1 MLTPKIRLAS
11 HRRAKEN
18 RDTSSLRSLLADTR
32 NQSTKCRSSEVD
44 QVVLAALDSVRG
56 LEIAEASGFFAI
68 SESGALEN
76 LCASQNPSHL
86 ERLAA
91 RCLQDLPW
99 CLPKLRVGQPVVLR
113 GLQGPHSRQPNG
125 QETSAHGKSR
135 SIAMIPSRCHAATRG
150 LFVLLSVPGQN
161 GWAVHMLREYA
172 LLADALWSAYQRKLA
187 AGEGGLNGPRLIE
200 LPRISSVGMAVVDE
214 NGNFKA
220 ANPAFFKAT
229 GYAEN
234 QLSMKPFE
242 LVFSPVDRASGTNVW
257 RRARHMKDG
266 VRQIERK
273 MTRKDG
279 SSASTVIALTPLR
292 DSKEYPVHFLVII
305 QDLGELGASDQQSDS
320 DNCRGMSIASRLI
333 QCQEDERKRLSR
345 ELHDG
350 IGQSMS
356 LIASECA
363 LLASEYSESSPCL
376 RDRIASLRD
385 HLDQVCSDLHC
396 MSHHLHSYK
405 LQHLGLKCA
414 LQDLCRQM
422 STPEFCVALNTENAS
437 DPKSEEVA
445 LCLYRVAQEAI
456 NNCVKHSQSRKV
468 FVTLTELQNSFYMTV
483 RDSGIG
489 FNAHAKHDGLGLV
502 SMRERLALVNG
513 QLKISSTIGK
523 GTEVWVSVSEHNR
536 TAQGQ
541 GIVWREDRIAR
552 VDRTRRLAR
561 AGSATSRSYQSKRK
575 GASDRLQCSGECCTR
590 GVESNRY
597 ARSMDWREER
607 STHRW

>member
-11 HRRAKEN
+11 HRRAKKN

-32 NQSTKCRSSEVD
+32 NQSIKCRSSEVD

-305 QDLGELGASDQQSDS
+305 QYLGEQLGASDQQSDS
-320 DNCRGMSIASRLI
+320 DNCPGMSIASRLI

-422 STPEFCVALNTENAS
+422 STPELCISLNAENAS

-456 NNCVKHSQSRKV
+456 NNSVKHSQTLKV
-468 FVTLTELQNSFYMTV
+468 LVTLTELQNTFYMTV
-483 RDSGIG
+483 RDFGIG
-489 FNAHAKHDGLGLV
+489 FNSSAKHDGLGLV
-502 SMRERLALVNG
+502 SMRERLTLVNG
-513 QLKISSTIGK
+513 RLKISSTIGK
-523 GTEVWVSVSEHNR
+523 GTEVWVSVSELHNR
-536 TAQGQ
+536 PAQNQ
-541 GIVWREDRIAR
+541 EIVSPWQDDGVARI
-552 VDRTRRLAR
+552 DRTTQMAR
-561 AGSATSRSYQSKRK
+561 AGSVTQLSDHTKRK
-575 GASDRLQCSGECCTR
+575 RTIGSLQCPTNLAA
-590 GVESNRY
+590 VEFRQQV
-597 ARSMDWREER
+597 
-607 STHRW
+607 

>member
-11 HRRAKEN
+11 HRSAKE
-18 RDTSSLRSLLADTR
+18 DSDASSLRSLLTDTR
-32 NQSTKCRSSEVD
+32 NQSRKCRSSEVD
-44 QVVLAALDSVRG
+44 QVVLTALDGVRG

-76 LCASQNPSHL
+76 LCASQNPSNL
-86 ERLAA
+86 ERLAT

-99 CLPKLRVGQPVVLR
+99 CLPKLQVGQPVVLQ
-113 GLQGPHSRQPNG
+113 GLQKPTLRQLNG
-125 QETSAHGKSR
+125 HETAPHGKSR
-135 SIAMIPSRCHAATRG
+135 SIAMIPSRSHAATRG
-150 LFVLLSVPGQN
+150 LFVLLSMPGQN
-161 GWAVHMLREYA
+161 GWAIHMLREYA

-187 AGEGGLNGPRLIE
+187 AGEEGVNGQRPIE

-214 NGNFKA
+214 NGNFRA

-242 LVFSPVDRASGTNVW
+242 LVFGPVDHGSRTNVW

-273 MTRKDG
+273 MTRRDG
-279 SSASTVIALTPLR
+279 SSASAVVALTPLR
-292 DSKEYPVHFLVII
+292 DSKDHPVHFLVII
-305 QDLGELGASDQQSDS
+305 QDLGKIGNSDQKRDRDDS
-320 DNCRGMSIASRLI
+320 RGMSIASRLI
-333 QCQEDERKRLSR
+333 QCQEEERKRLSR

-363 LLASEYSESSPCL
+363 LLASEYSASTPHL
-376 RDRIASLRD
+376 KNRIASLRD

-396 MSHHLHSYK
+396 MSHHLHSHK

-422 STPEFCVALNTENAS
+422 STPELCISLNAENAS

-456 NNCVKHSQSRKV
+456 NNSVKHSQTLKV
-468 FVTLTELQNSFYMTV
+468 IVTLTELQNTFYMTV
-483 RDSGIG
+483 RDFGIG
-489 FNAHAKHDGLGLV
+489 FNSYAKHDGLGLV
-502 SMRERLALVNG
+502 SMRERLTLVNG
-513 QLKISSTIGK
+513 RLKISSTIGK
-523 GTEVWVSVSEHNR
+523 GTEVWVSVSELQNR
-536 TAQGQ
+536 PAQDQ
-541 GIVWREDRIAR
+541 EIVSPRQDDGVARI
-552 VDRTRRLAR
+552 DGTTQMAR
-561 AGSATSRSYQSKRK
+561 AGSVTSLSDHTKRK
-575 GASDRLQCSGECCTR
+575 RIIGSLRCPPDLAA
-590 GVESNRY
+590 VELSQQ
-597 ARSMDWREER
+597 A
-607 STHRW
+607 